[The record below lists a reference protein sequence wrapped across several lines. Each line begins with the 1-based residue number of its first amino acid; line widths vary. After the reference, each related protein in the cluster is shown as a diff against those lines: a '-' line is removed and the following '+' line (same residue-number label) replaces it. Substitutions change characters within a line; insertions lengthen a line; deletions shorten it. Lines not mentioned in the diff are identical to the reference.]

1 MPKPV
6 TKRTQ
11 GQIMADIMDANIERA
26 INEAEGTSNALGSL
40 SGQAAADA
48 QALLNR
54 AVREL
59 REAKALARLAFV
71 SELP

>member
-1 MPKPV
+1 MPKPA

-11 GQIMADIMDANIERA
+11 GEIMADMLDANIERA
-26 INEAEGTSNALGSL
+26 IDEAEGASNALGNL

-48 QALLNR
+48 QALLSR